1 MKYKDLNLIMCC
13 SSEYLK
19 IGVIRNKDINYVLD
33 ETNHLCL
40 LDHGKMLHAGSVLED
55 DVC

>member
-19 IGVIRNKDINYVLD
+19 ICVIRNKDINYVLD
-33 ETNHLCL
+33 ETKRLCL
-40 LDHGKMLHAGSVLED
+40 SDHEKMLHAGSVLED
-55 DVC
+55 DVG